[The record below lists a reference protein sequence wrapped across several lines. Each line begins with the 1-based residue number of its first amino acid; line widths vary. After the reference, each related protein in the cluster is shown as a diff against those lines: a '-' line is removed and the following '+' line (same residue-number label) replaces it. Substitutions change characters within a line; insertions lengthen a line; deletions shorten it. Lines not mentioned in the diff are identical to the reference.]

1 VARPRIG
8 DVAQRAGVSK
18 TAVSFAFNQPEHL
31 NADTRQRILDA
42 AEDLGYRPS
51 PIARRLAA
59 RRTQQVGLV
68 VPQST
73 HDIFANPFLPE
84 LMRGI
89 GDVCDAQGIA
99 VVIVPPVH
107 GSIAIAVQGALV
119 DGLILLGLTA
129 QHPEV
134 AQVRR
139 AGLPIVALDVAGWD
153 DAAVIAIDDLG
164 GTRAAAK
171 HLRELG
177 HRDVAAVLIAAHP
190 DTPEDEQHGI
200 SARRLAGLREG
211 LGLEDGGDGEG
222 VRLRIVSAPV
232 SEEGGRAAFDT
243 LAEGGLPTAVMT
255 MSDVTA
261 IGVMNAAI
269 DAGLRLPEE
278 LSIVGFDDIEAAAWV
293 SPRLTTVH
301 QPIREKGRLAATRL
315 IDAIRADDGRIATL
329 EVLPTR
335 LVVRGSTAPPNATSV
350 LTSADRSRGGAAA
363 P

>member
-18 TAVSFAFNQPEHL
+18 TAVSFAFNKPEHL
-31 NADTRQRILDA
+31 NVDTRQRILA
-42 AEDLGYRPS
+42 AANDLGYRPS

-107 GSIAIAVQGALV
+107 GSIATAVEGALV
-119 DGLILLGLTA
+119 DGLILLGLSA
-129 QHPEV
+129 EHPEIG
-134 AQVRR
+134 QVRR
-139 AGLPIVALDVAGWD
+139 AGLPIVALDVEGWE
-153 DAAVIAIDDLG
+153 DAAVIAIDDVTG
-164 GTRAAAK
+164 SRAAAK
-171 HLRELG
+171 HLAELG
-177 HRDVAAVLIAAHP
+177 HRDVGVVLIAAHP
-190 DTPEDEQHGI
+190 DSPVDEQHGI
-200 SARRLAGLREG
+200 SGRRLAGLREG
-211 LGLEDGGDGEG
+211 FGLSSDGEG
-222 VRLRIVSAPV
+222 PVRLRILSAPV
-232 SEEGGRAAFDT
+232 SEEGGRAAFD
-243 LAEGGLPTAVMT
+243 AFVEAGLPSAIMT

-269 DAGLRLPEE
+269 DAGMHLPAE
-278 LSIVGFDDIEAAAWV
+278 LSVVGFDDIEAASWV

-315 IDAIRADDGRIATL
+315 IDAISAADGRATTH

-335 LVVRGSTAPPNATSV
+335 LVVRGSTAPPHTTSA
-350 LTSADRSRGGAAA
+350 LPAADRSRGGAAA

>member
-31 NADTRQRILDA
+31 NVDTRRRILA
-42 AEDLGYRPS
+42 AANDLGYRPS

-99 VVIVPPVH
+99 VVIVPPVR
-107 GSIAIAVQGALV
+107 GSIATAVESALV
-119 DGLILLGLTA
+119 DGLILLGLSA
-129 QHPEV
+129 EHPDIG
-134 AQVRR
+134 QVRR
-139 AGLPIVALDVAGWD
+139 AGLPIVALDVEGWA
-153 DAAVIAIDDLG
+153 DAAVIAIDDAAG
-164 GTRAAAK
+164 SRAAAK
-171 HLRELG
+171 HLAELG
-177 HRDVAAVLIAAHP
+177 HRDVGVVLIAAHP
-190 DTPEDEQHGI
+190 DSPVDEQHGI
-200 SARRLAGLREG
+200 SGRRLAGMRDGFG
-211 LGLEDGGDGEG
+211 LSSNGEG
-222 VRLRIVSAPV
+222 AVRLRILSAPV
-232 SEEGGRAAFDT
+232 SEEGGRAAFD
-243 LAEGGLPTAVMT
+243 AFVEAGLPTAIMT

-269 DAGLRLPEE
+269 DAGMQLPEE
-278 LSIVGFDDIEAAAWV
+278 LSVVGFDDIEAAAWV

-315 IDAIRADDGRIATL
+315 IDAITAADGRAATH

-335 LVVRGSTAPPNATSV
+335 LVVRGSTAPPQTSV
-350 LTSADRSRGGAAA
+350 LPAADRSIGGAAA